1 MGSQFRVPDTVT
13 GIFTETKVDV
23 RFVETIGEKF
33 FVESGAELVVVSD
46 WKEWV
51 LKLKNTLI

>member
-1 MGSQFRVPDTVT
+1 MGSIFRVPDTVS
-13 GIFTETKVDV
+13 GIFIETKVDV

-46 WKEWV
+46 
-51 LKLKNTLI
+51 